1 MNKLKKW
8 INYRDALEIP
18 GTNHKKK
25 KRPENPAFLVF
36 RSGINSLASWLQELL
51 KS

>member
-8 INYRDALEIP
+8 IDYRDALEIP

-25 KRPENPAFLVF
+25 KGRKIRPFWFLDQVL
-36 RSGINSLASWLQELL
+36 ILL
-51 KS
+51 PVGSKNC